1 MLTKE
6 TSGVVTRKA
15 VLAGFGTAVL
25 AGIIA
30 VGCAG
35 SAMAQ
40 NYYDRGNYRYD
51 GPGLRVAHDIGFDDG
66 ALVAR
71 QDFTQRKPYQPYPR
85 GKYANEDR
93 GYRREYGDRYA
104 YSQEY
109 AAGYSQGYQRTFR
122 RY

>member
-1 MLTKE
+1 MFRNE
-6 TSGVVTRKA
+6 ICTRKS
-15 VLAGFGTAVL
+15 VLARLGTAIL
-25 AGIIA
+25 AAAIA

-71 QDFTQRKPYQPYPR
+71 QDFMQRKPYQPYPR
-85 GKYANEDR
+85 GKYAHEDR
-93 GYRREYGDRYA
+93 GYRHEYGDRYA

-109 AAGYSQGYQRTFR
+109 AAGYSQGYERTFR